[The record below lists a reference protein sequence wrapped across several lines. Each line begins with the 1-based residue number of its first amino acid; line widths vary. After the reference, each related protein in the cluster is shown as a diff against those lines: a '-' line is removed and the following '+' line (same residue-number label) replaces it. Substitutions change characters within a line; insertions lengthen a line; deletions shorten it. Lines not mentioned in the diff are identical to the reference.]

1 MSLDTST
8 LYLVATMVAAML
20 GAMLLFFGKQENIPA
35 LKWWGTAYLLGAASV
50 ALWTLASDALGEM
63 LSLALNAVGFVACGM
78 VWNAS
83 RVFHGRKPNLPGLV
97 LGAIAW
103 IAAVM
108 TLAPEASAMR
118 MTIGAGIV
126 AIYAALT
133 ATELWSERRRTL
145 QKRWP
150 AIVVPVLHGFV
161 LMLPILLGDLLHP
174 HDDKFSGSIWVTVF
188 SIELVL
194 YAVGTV
200 FVIFMLVSER
210 AVTAHKTAAS
220 MDPLTGMFNRRG
232 FAEASSRVIEREANA
247 GRPVTVLIFDI
258 DHFKSI
264 NDRFGHPAGDEIL
277 KLFATVVV
285 NTLRISDLSGRIGG
299 EEFAA
304 LLPCSLEEG
313 VIAAERVR
321 EAFANSGIVVEDGPV
336 DTTVSIGVAGGP
348 AGTELEVLLAAADT
362 ALYQAKRSGRNRV
375 EAAEELPLSL
385 ENWRRKTAGIARQ
398 PQSRPVV
405 AEPGL
410 RMVRGAVTSRLP
422 FASISSWLMNTIRN
436 QNAHAALMSLE
447 AAAASAR
454 GGFACM
460 FSTSDE
466 YETALITERRAQ
478 GRYDRPR
485 SRWPVVMFVGCTL
498 MVAGTVLLLN

>member
-1 MSLDTST
+1 MSLDIST
-8 LYLVATMVAAML
+8 LYLVAAMVAAML
-20 GAMLLFFGKQENIPA
+20 GAMLLFFGRQESIPA
-35 LKWWGTAYLLGAASV
+35 LKWWGAAYLLGACSV
-50 ALWTLASDALGEM
+50 ALWTLAGNALGEM
-63 LSLALNAVGFVACGM
+63 FSLALNAVGFLACGM

-83 RVFHGRKPNLPGLV
+83 RVFHGRKPNLPGLS

-103 IAAVM
+103 VAAVM
-108 TLAPEASAMR
+108 TLSPEASAMR

-126 AIYAALT
+126 AVYAALT
-133 ATELWSERRRTL
+133 ATELWSERRRA
-145 QKRWP
+145 QQRRWP
-150 AIVVPVLHGFV
+150 ALAVPVLHGLV
-161 LMLPILLGDLLHP
+161 LMLPILLGGLLHP
-174 HDDKFSGSIWVTVF
+174 GGDLAPGSVWVTVF
-188 SIELVL
+188 SVELVL

-210 AVTAHKTAAS
+210 TVTAHKTAAS

-232 FAEASSRVIEREANA
+232 FAEATSRVIEREANA
-247 GRPVTVLIFDI
+247 GRPVTVMIFDI

-285 NTLRISDLSGRIGG
+285 NSLRITDLSGRVGG

-321 EAFANSGIVVEDGPV
+321 EAFEASGIVDESGPV

-362 ALYQAKRSGRNRV
+362 ALYQAKRGGRNRV

-385 ENWRRKTAGIARQ
+385 ENWRRKTAGAAREPARQ
-398 PQSRPVV
+398 PGV
-405 AEPGL
+405 A
-410 RMVRGAVTSRLP
+410 RL
-422 FASISSWLMNTIRN
+422 A
-436 QNAHAALMSLE
+436 
-447 AAAASAR
+447 
-454 GGFACM
+454 
-460 FSTSDE
+460 
-466 YETALITERRAQ
+466 
-478 GRYDRPR
+478 
-485 SRWPVVMFVGCTL
+485 
-498 MVAGTVLLLN
+498 

>member
-20 GAMLLFFGKQENIPA
+20 GAMLLFFGRQENIPA
-35 LKWWGTAYLLGAASV
+35 LQWWGTAYLLGAASV
-50 ALWTLASDALGEM
+50 ALWTLAAGTLGPT

-83 RVFHGRKPNLPGLV
+83 RVFHGRKPNLPGLI

-103 IAAVM
+103 IAAVTM
-108 TLAPEASAMR
+108 LPPASTALR
-118 MTIGAGIV
+118 LTIGAGIV

-133 ATELWSERRRTL
+133 ATELWTERRRTM
-145 QKRWP
+145 QARWP
-150 AIVVPVLHGFV
+150 AAAVPVLHGLV

-174 HDDKFSGSIWVTVF
+174 HGDLFAGSIWVTVF
-188 SIELVL
+188 EIELVL

-210 AVTAHKTAAS
+210 TVTAHKNAAS
-220 MDPLTGMFNRRG
+220 VDPLTGMFNRRG
-232 FAEASSRVIEREANA
+232 FAEATSRVIEREAKA
-247 GRPVTVLIFDI
+247 GRPATVMIFDI

-277 KLFATVVV
+277 KLFTAVVV
-285 NTLRISDLSGRIGG
+285 NNLRISDLSGRIGG

-304 LLPCSLEEG
+304 LLPCSLEEA
-313 VIAAERVR
+313 VVVAERVR
-321 EAFANSGIVVEDGPV
+321 EAFEASGIVDDTGPV
-336 DTTVSIGVAGGP
+336 ATTVSIGVAGGP

-385 ENWRRKTAGIARQ
+385 ENWRRKTAATARP
-398 PQSRPVV
+398 PQAATP
-405 AEPGL
+405 
-410 RMVRGAVTSRLP
+410 RL
-422 FASISSWLMNTIRN
+422 A
-436 QNAHAALMSLE
+436 
-447 AAAASAR
+447 
-454 GGFACM
+454 
-460 FSTSDE
+460 
-466 YETALITERRAQ
+466 
-478 GRYDRPR
+478 
-485 SRWPVVMFVGCTL
+485 
-498 MVAGTVLLLN
+498 

>member
-1 MSLDTST
+1 MLLDIST

-20 GAMLLFFGKQENIPA
+20 GAMLLFFGRQESIPA
-35 LKWWGTAYLLGAASV
+35 LQWWGTAYLLGALSV
-50 ALWTLASDALGEM
+50 ALWTLAGAALGGM
-63 LSLALNAVGFVACGM
+63 ILLALHAVGFVACGM

-108 TLAPEASAMR
+108 TVAPEAYMMR

-126 AIYAALT
+126 AVYAALT
-133 ATELWSERRRTL
+133 ASELWTERRRTL
-145 QKRWP
+145 QKRWS
-150 AIVVPVLHGFV
+150 AIVVPVLHGLV
-161 LMLPILLGDLLHP
+161 LMLPILLGDFLHP
-174 HDDKFSGSIWVTVF
+174 KDSAFASSIWVTVF

-200 FVIFMLVSER
+200 FVIFMLVSDR
-210 AVTAHKTAAS
+210 VVTAHKTAAS

-232 FAEASSRVIEREANA
+232 FAEATSRVIEREALA
-247 GRPVTVLIFDI
+247 GRPVTVMIFDI

-277 KLFATVVV
+277 KLFATVVI
-285 NTLRISDLSGRIGG
+285 NSLRISDLSGRVGG

-313 VIAAERVR
+313 VIVAERVR
-321 EAFANSGIVVEDGPV
+321 EAFADSGIAVDEGPV

-362 ALYQAKRSGRNRV
+362 ALYQAKRGGRNRV
-375 EAAEELPLSL
+375 EVAEELPLSL
-385 ENWRRKTAGIARQ
+385 EQWRRKTAGLAA
-398 PQSRPVV
+398 PQRVGV
-405 AEPGL
+405 A
-410 RMVRGAVTSRLP
+410 
-422 FASISSWLMNTIRN
+422 
-436 QNAHAALMSLE
+436 SL
-447 AAAASAR
+447 A
-454 GGFACM
+454 
-460 FSTSDE
+460 
-466 YETALITERRAQ
+466 
-478 GRYDRPR
+478 
-485 SRWPVVMFVGCTL
+485 
-498 MVAGTVLLLN
+498 

>member
-1 MSLDTST
+1 MSLDTCT
-8 LYLVATMVAAML
+8 LYLVAAMVAAML
-20 GAMLLFFGKQENIPA
+20 GAMLLYFGKQENIPA
-35 LKWWGTAYLLGAASV
+35 LKWWGTAYLLGAGSV
-50 ALWTLASDALGEM
+50 ALWTLTASTLGEM
-63 LSLALNAVGFVACGM
+63 LSLGLNAVGFVACGM

-103 IAAVM
+103 IAAAM

-118 MTIGAGIV
+118 MTIGASII

-133 ATELWSERRRTL
+133 AAELWSERRRTL

-150 AIVVPVLHGFV
+150 AFAVPVLHGFV

-174 HDDKFSGSIWVTVF
+174 HGDMFSGSILVTVF

-210 AVTAHKTAAS
+210 TVSAHRTAAAT
-220 MDPLTGMFNRRG
+220 DPLTGMFNRRG
-232 FAEASSRVIEREANA
+232 FAEATSRVIEREANA
-247 GRPVTVLIFDI
+247 GRPVTALIFDI

-277 KLFATVVV
+277 KLFAGIVV
-285 NTLRISDLSGRIGG
+285 NTLRITDLSGRIGG

-321 EAFANSGIVVEDGPV
+321 EAFERSGIVDETGPV

-348 AGTELEVLLAAADT
+348 AGTELEVLLAAADA
-362 ALYQAKRSGRNRV
+362 ALYQAKRGGRNRV

-385 ENWRRKTAGIARQ
+385 ENSRRKTAGIARHPQQQ
-398 PQSRPVV
+398 PGV
-405 AEPGL
+405 A
-410 RMVRGAVTSRLP
+410 RL
-422 FASISSWLMNTIRN
+422 A
-436 QNAHAALMSLE
+436 
-447 AAAASAR
+447 
-454 GGFACM
+454 
-460 FSTSDE
+460 
-466 YETALITERRAQ
+466 
-478 GRYDRPR
+478 
-485 SRWPVVMFVGCTL
+485 
-498 MVAGTVLLLN
+498 

>member
-1 MSLDTST
+1 MSLDVAT

-20 GAMLLFFGKQENIPA
+20 GTMLLFFGRQENIPA

-50 ALWTLASDALGEM
+50 ALWTLGGNRLGDI
-63 LSLALNAVGFVACGM
+63 LSLALSAVGFVACGM

-103 IAAVM
+103 IAAV
-108 TLAPEASAMR
+108 TTIAPEASATR
-118 MTIGAGIV
+118 VTVGAGIV

-133 ATELWSERRRTL
+133 AAELWSERRRTL

-150 AIVVPVLHGFV
+150 AIVVPALHGFV
-161 LMLPILLGDLLHP
+161 LMLPILLGDLLHR
-174 HDDKFSGSIWVTVF
+174 HEEIFSGSIWVTVF

-210 AVTAHKTAAS
+210 TVTVHRTAAS

-232 FAEASSRVIEREANA
+232 FVEATSRVIEREANA

-321 EAFANSGIVVEDGPV
+321 EAFAASGIAVEEGPV
-336 DTTVSIGVAGGP
+336 ETSVSIGVAGGP

-385 ENWRRKTAGIARQ
+385 ENWRRKTAGAARQ
-398 PQSRPVV
+398 PQQRP
-405 AEPGL
+405 
-410 RMVRGAVTSRLP
+410 GAARL
-422 FASISSWLMNTIRN
+422 
-436 QNAHAALMSLE
+436 
-447 AAAASAR
+447 
-454 GGFACM
+454 
-460 FSTSDE
+460 
-466 YETALITERRAQ
+466 
-478 GRYDRPR
+478 
-485 SRWPVVMFVGCTL
+485 VG
-498 MVAGTVLLLN
+498 

>member
-1 MSLDTST
+1 MSLDTTT
-8 LYLVATMVAAML
+8 LYLVATMMAGML
-20 GAMLLFFGKQENIPA
+20 GAMLLFFGSQENIPA
-35 LKWWGTAYLLGAASV
+35 LKWWGVAYLLGAVSV
-50 ALWTLASDALGEM
+50 ELWAAAGNILGEM

-97 LGAIAW
+97 LGALAW

-118 MTIGAGIV
+118 MTIGAAIV

-133 ATELWSERRRTL
+133 ASELWSERRRTL
-145 QKRWP
+145 QRRWLT
-150 AIVVPVLHGFV
+150 IVVPVMHGFV

-174 HDDKFSGSIWVTVF
+174 HDDKFSASIWVTAF

-210 AVTAHKTAAS
+210 TVTAHKTAAS
-220 MDPLTGMFNRRG
+220 VDPLTGMFNRRG
-232 FAEASSRVIEREANA
+232 FAEATSRVIEREAKA

-277 KLFATVVV
+277 KLFAIVIV
-285 NTLRISDLSGRIGG
+285 NTLRLTDLSGRIGG

-304 LLPCSLEEG
+304 LLPCSLDEG

-321 EAFANSGIVVEDGPV
+321 EAFESSGIVVEEGPV

-375 EAAEELPLSL
+375 ETAEELPLSL

-398 PQSRPVV
+398 SQQRSGV
-405 AEPGL
+405 A
-410 RMVRGAVTSRLP
+410 RL
-422 FASISSWLMNTIRN
+422 A
-436 QNAHAALMSLE
+436 
-447 AAAASAR
+447 
-454 GGFACM
+454 
-460 FSTSDE
+460 
-466 YETALITERRAQ
+466 
-478 GRYDRPR
+478 
-485 SRWPVVMFVGCTL
+485 
-498 MVAGTVLLLN
+498 